1 MFCFDFVSEKNTSFL
16 RHLFHCDALLCHLEP
31 KPSQE
36 HQPFHRFVVK
46 IAASDTDACLQMM
59 PTRFVACF
67 APLRFALGDRAE
79 HCWNGDH
86 ENGARS
92 AARDTRVP
100 SDRQADRQAVRPPD
114 SQQLYS
120 AVCTA
125 VPSDSAAR
133 AHRLPRIQVLRGVSI
148 YSLN

>member
-1 MFCFDFVSEKNTSFL
+1 MFCFDFVSGKNTSFL
-16 RHLFHCDALLCHLEP
+16 HHLFHCDALLCHLEP
-31 KPSQE
+31 QPSQE
-36 HQPFHRFVVK
+36 HQPFHCFVVK

-59 PTRFVACF
+59 PTRFVAWF
-67 APLRFALGDRAE
+67 AALRFALGDRAE

-100 SDRQADRQAVRPPD
+100 RDRQTGRQD
-114 SQQLYS
+114 SQRLCS

-133 AHRLPRIQVLRGVSI
+133 TRSLPRIQVLRGVSI